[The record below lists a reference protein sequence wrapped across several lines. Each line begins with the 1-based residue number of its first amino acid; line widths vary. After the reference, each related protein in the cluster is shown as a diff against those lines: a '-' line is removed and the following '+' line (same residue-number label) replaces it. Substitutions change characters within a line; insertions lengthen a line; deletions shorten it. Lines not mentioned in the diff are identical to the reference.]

1 MGCLCVGV
9 VHAGADATSEPAVCP
24 SGLPMFSQ
32 VMLRP
37 ASDGTGVIAGGAV
50 RTVLELAGVKN
61 AFGKQLGSANPLN
74 NARATL
80 VGLDYMRTPKDVA
93 AARDLSAEEMI
104 ERIKSGELGSPE
116 TLEGPVDIAL
126 WKETDGRELLPHS
139 HYL

>member
-1 MGCLCVGV
+1 ML
-9 VHAGADATSEPAVCP
+9 
-24 SGLPMFSQ
+24 Q

-80 VGLDYMRTPKDVA
+80 VGLDYMRTPKEVA
-93 AARDLSAEEMI
+93 ATRDLSAEEMI
-104 ERIKSGELGSPE
+104 ERIKSGERGSPE
-116 TLEGPVDIAL
+116 TPQDPVQSALETSRR
-126 WKETDGRELLPHS
+126 WSELLPHGGHWLRGAS
-139 HYL
+139 CLILPAGDRCFGCS

>member
-1 MGCLCVGV
+1 MPHRSPHIL
-9 VHAGADATSEPAVCP
+9 
-24 SGLPMFSQ
+24 Q

-93 AARDLSAEEMI
+93 ATRDLSAEEMI
-104 ERIKSGELGSPE
+104 ERIKSGELGSCG
-116 TLEGPVDIAL
+116 TLQEPD
-126 WKETDGRELLPHS
+126 
-139 HYL
+139 